1 MPKKEFGPSEALYPV
16 PVVLVSCSDG
26 TGGGANII
34 TIAWCGV
41 VCSTPPLVS
50 ISIRRS
56 RYSHKLIKE
65 TGVFVI
71 NIPSKNILKQVDLCG
86 VRSGKD
92 TDKFR
97 ECGFTKVASS
107 VISSVMIKE
116 CPVNIECR
124 LKNITNLGS
133 HDMFIGQVLKV
144 HADDDV
150 LNENGS
156 IDYTKAAPMVYTHGS
171 YREVGKE
178 IGRYGFS
185 SK

>member
-16 PVVLVSCSDG
+16 PVVLVSCSDK
-26 TGGGANII
+26 TGGRANII

-41 VCSTPPLVS
+41 LCSTPPLLSVS
-50 ISIRRS
+50 IRKS

-65 TGVFVI
+65 TGDFVV

-97 ECGFTKVASS
+97 DCGFTEAASS
-107 VISSVMIKE
+107 VISSTMIKE

-124 LKNITNLGS
+124 LKDITSLGS
-133 HDMFIGQVLKV
+133 HDVFIGQVLKV
-144 HADDDV
+144 HVDNDILSED
-150 LNENGS
+150 GS
-156 IDYTKAAPMVYTHGS
+156 IDYTKAAPLVYTQGS